1 MILELIVLNLIY
13 IRGERTGIIV
23 PAQTLET
30 AILLNDGR
38 YLLLMTDDIPYDEA
52 LEILLI
58 KIDYGI
64 QERIT
69 LSTSYGSGTF
79 RRMKLCETHVEFCYF
94 SDEIWRMEISKS
106 RFFRLP
112 FEHGFLVTRHPVRL
126 SYFIHISLFR

>member
-1 MILELIVLNLIY
+1 M
-13 IRGERTGIIV
+13 
-23 PAQTLET
+23 
-30 AILLNDGR
+30 
-38 YLLLMTDDIPYDEA
+38 
-52 LEILLI
+52 
-58 KIDYGI
+58 DYGI

-79 RRMKLCETHVEFCYF
+79 RRMKLYETHVEFCYF
-94 SDEIWRMEISKS
+94 SDETWRIEISKS